1 LGRGGEQE
9 EEEVGAGGGE
19 ANSSSVRVRNY
30 NGAIH
35 HRAATDPSCRSAR
48 ERETLFEYPADVYL
62 YISA

>member
-1 LGRGGEQE
+1 
-9 EEEVGAGGGE
+9 VGAGGGE